1 MISGLGITILKNNV
15 PWGPFTRQQI
25 EEGLLRGDFTRQ
37 DLAHAPGVKEWRP
50 LGEVLDH
57 VEGSTVLPPIPK
69 NGEAVEAKASAMP
82 APPPILPEASQAV
95 LVTPLVEEEP
105 VRLIPASIIPRFIAF
120 LIDCAIL
127 FVPLV
132 LLFAMGAVLL
142 EVGGAWEGI
151 DHESRMQEWVLLKR
165 NLTHLFFLVAIGLG
179 WIYAAGL
186 EASRWQATV
195 GKRWVGIK
203 VTDGRGHRVG
213 FLCATGRHL
222 AKYLSALPCFLGFIM
237 ALFSSRGLALHDRLA
252 GSRVV
257 EK

>member
-1 MISGLGITILKNNV
+1 MMSGLGITVLKNNV

-25 EEGLLRGDFTRQ
+25 EDGLARGDFTRS
-37 DLAHAPGVKEWRP
+37 DLAHAAGVKEWRP
-50 LGEVLDH
+50 LGEVIDH
-57 VEGSTVLPPIPK
+57 VEESTVLPPIP
-69 NGEAVEAKASAMP
+69 GRSGSGGPKAPAIP
-82 APPPILPEASQAV
+82 APPSIPPEPNKPAPVA
-95 LVTPLVEEEP
+95 PPVEEEP
-105 VRLIPASIIPRFIAF
+105 AGLIPASFILRFIAF
-120 LIDCAIL
+120 LMDCAIL

-132 LLFAMGAVLL
+132 LLFAVGAALL

-195 GKRWVGIK
+195 GKRWMGIK
-203 VTDGRGHRVG
+203 VTDGRGQRIG

-222 AKYLSALPCFLGFIM
+222 AKYLSALPCFIGFIM
-237 ALFSSRGLALHDRLA
+237 ALFSSRRLALHDRLA
-252 GSRVV
+252 GTRVV
-257 EK
+257 KQ